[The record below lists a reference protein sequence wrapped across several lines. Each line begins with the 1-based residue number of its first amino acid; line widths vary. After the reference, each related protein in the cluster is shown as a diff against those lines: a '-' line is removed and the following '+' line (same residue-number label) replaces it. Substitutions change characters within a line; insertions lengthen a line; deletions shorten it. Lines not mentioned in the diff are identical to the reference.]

1 MSKTIRVINNRDRY
15 YNWAYKGQVLEI
27 DSDMLDHYLEV
38 WFSLVEEQ
46 KQEKKNII
54 DDSRSIKELK
64 DILDHNWINYDK
76 KADKAELLEL
86 VKTLE
91 TSKDEGADNLL
102 EIKKQMIDEAII
114 SAEDLEKMNN
124 EEILELA
131 KNNWII

>member
-64 DILDHNWINYDK
+64 DILDHNWINYAK
-76 KADKAELLEL
+76 KANTAELLEL

-91 TSKDEGADNLL
+91 TSKDEEADNLL

>member
-76 KADKAELLEL
+76 KTNKAELLEL

-91 TSKDEGADNLL
+91 TSKDEGKDDLL

-114 SAEDLEKMNN
+114 SAEELEKMNN